1 MANRLGYTL
10 RQLGGIT
17 MRLSKTLYYTF
28 ILSVVACIS
37 VFIGTSFAQNDA
49 VKGGTLRGMITDVTP
64 EQNPIEGVEVKIA
77 AQDGTEYTIKT
88 DANGEYKH
96 TGLPAGRYLI
106 SIYKAG
112 YIKRVGKPVRVVNGG
127 DHFVPLKMAKKN
139 DIGQH
144 RIKSLLQRVGE
155 STIQRYKLSEPN
167 IAVLSQSVLEVANT
181 SLDTHE
187 FALIKSG
194 SNAAILELLLSHPDT
209 KAAFTKYLNETQLV
223 DYINFNGARRQ
234 RDRLAAVQIMT
245 AVLDQVLSL
254 TTDQRQ
260 NVVRVLINRMNNE
273 PQLTSAHILESR
285 WPQHYTVVGTLHRE
299 LNVSLDEILTPT
311 QAKIWQ
317 GMINREK
324 IKRRGGEVGVEVLKP
339 KVDKINEREADDEY
353 DVTTSQVWQLTK
365 AILTAHT
372 ELLGPLNAPAS
383 QRLTLVTK
391 GLVQQYF
398 ETQNNA
404 QDDDFETILRLSK
417 TLGELM
423 NAYEASKI
431 TREKAL
437 RELNTVREEL
447 WNQRAANIQ
456 NGKAEAYDI
465 TDHPLYQQTIKD
477 VLSEDAFRQ
486 YNERQIERKTF
497 CQQALRDLTVVF
509 VDIHFLLDDTQRK
522 HFEGIAAQLTVPPLE
537 EGLMIMVFELFLNID
552 REMLSP
558 WQRGELEK

>member
-1 MANRLGYTL
+1 MTRFIFMLIAVAFVGMFS
-10 RQLGGIT
+10 GI
-17 MRLSKTLYYTF
+17 
-28 ILSVVACIS
+28 I
-37 VFIGTSFAQNDA
+37 FAQDNP
-49 VKGGTLRGMITDVTP
+49 VNGGTIRGAIADLT
-64 EQNPIEGVEVKIA
+64 QGQKPIEGVEVKIV

-167 IAVLSQSVLEVANT
+167 IEVLSQSVLEVANT
-181 SLDTHE
+181 SLDAHE

-194 SNAAILELLLSHPDT
+194 SNAAILELLLSHPGT
-209 KAAFTKYLNETQLV
+209 KAAFAKHLNETQLV

-234 RDRLAAVQIMT
+234 RDRLAAIQIMT

-260 NVVRVLINRMNNE
+260 NVGRLLVDSMNNE
-273 PQLTSAHILESR
+273 PRLTSAHILEDR
-285 WPQHYTVVGTLHRE
+285 RPQLHYTVVGALHRE
-299 LNVSLDEILTPT
+299 LNVSLDEILTET
-311 QAKIWQ
+311 QAKVWQ
-317 GMINREK
+317 GMIKREK
-324 IKRRGGEVGVEVLKP
+324 IKREGEVGFEVLKL
-339 KVDKINEREADDEY
+339 KTEEIKEKEVDDEY
-353 DVTTSQVWQLTK
+353 DVTTSQLWQLTE
-365 AILTAHT
+365 AILTTHT
-372 ELLGPLNAPAS
+372 ELLSPLHEHTS

-391 GLVQQYF
+391 GVVQQYF
-398 ETQNNA
+398 ETRNNT
-404 QDDDFETILRLSK
+404 QDDDFETIPE

-423 NAYEASKI
+423 NAYEAGKI
-431 TREKAL
+431 TREEAL
-437 RELNTVREEL
+437 RKLNTVREEL
-447 WNQRAANIQ
+447 WDQRAANIQ
-456 NGKAEAYDI
+456 SGKAEVYDI
-465 TDHPLYQQTIKD
+465 TDHPLYQQTIKE
-477 VLSEDAFRQ
+477 VLSEDAFIQ

-497 CQQALRDLTVVF
+497 SQQSLRDLTVGF
-509 VDIHFLLDDTQRK
+509 VDVYLLLDDTQRK
-522 HFEGIAAQLTVPPLE
+522 HFEGIAAQLTPPLLLK
-537 EGLMIMVFELFLNID
+537 EGLIIMLFELFLSID

-558 WQRGELEK
+558 WQLGELEK

>member
-1 MANRLGYTL
+1 MPL
-10 RQLGGIT
+10 RK
-17 MRLSKTLYYTF
+17 MSYYIF
-28 ILSVVACIS
+28 MLSVIAC
-37 VFIGTSFAQNDA
+37 VGLFTELSFAQGDT
-49 VKGGTLRGMITDVTP
+49 VKGGTLRGTITGVAP
-64 EQNPIEGVEVKIA
+64 EQNPIEGVEVKIV

-88 DANGEYKH
+88 DANGKYKH
-96 TGLPAGRYLI
+96 TRLPAGRYLI

-167 IAVLSQSVLEVANT
+167 VEVLSQAVLEVANT
-181 SLDTHE
+181 SLDAHE

-209 KAAFTKYLNETQLV
+209 KATFVKHLNETQLV

-245 AVLDQVLSL
+245 VVLDQALSL

-260 NVVRVLINRMNNE
+260 NVVRLLVDRMNNK
-273 PQLTSAHILESR
+273 PQLTSAHILEDR
-285 WPQHYTVVGTLHRE
+285 WPQFHYTVVGALHRE

-317 GMINREK
+317 GMIHREK

-339 KVDKINEREADDEY
+339 KVDKINEREVDDEY

-391 GLVQQYF
+391 GVVQQYF
-398 ETQNNA
+398 ETRNNA
-404 QDDDFETILRLSK
+404 QDDDFETIPRLSE

-423 NAYEASKI
+423 NAYETGKI
-431 TREKAL
+431 TREEAL
-437 RELNTVREEL
+437 RKLNTMREEL
-447 WNQRAANIQ
+447 WDQRAANIQ
-456 NGKAEAYDI
+456 SGKAEVYDI
-465 TDHPLYQQTIKD
+465 TDHPLYQQTIKE
-477 VLSEDAFRQ
+477 VLSEDAFIQ

-497 CQQALRDLTVVF
+497 CQQALRDLIVGF

-522 HFEGIAAQLTVPPLE
+522 HFEGIAAQLTAPPLLE
-537 EGLMIMVFELFLNID
+537 EGLVIMLFELLLNID

-558 WQRGELEK
+558 WQRDELEK